1 MTSMLHSLASTF
13 TTCACGAKAR
23 DCVLNRIAEFVENQT
38 PLTPSPSPPSQFAK
52 EKEKHN
58 GKSRKGDPAESSPA
72 PVDLGP
78 LVGIERGFKTRE
90 RIPSSGGMGGVEMVP
105 PSPSA
110 EAGPSRLTADTPRR
124 VSFPDDLLIPSS
136 KAKKAKARKGKGR
149 AEEVEDGESDGDSGD
164 IQGASGSC
172 ICQTSLSLLITS
184 LTLFLAG
191 RSRVRRASGAS
202 SDPEAMDVDA
212 PPPQEEC
219 LPPRLR
225 KAWIAKSLERLRVQR
240 GDETSNDG
248 GESRMD
254 ECCFGAW
261 PSSAK
266 RCVFTN
272 ARLSPPC
279 CRFSR
284 HAATAGP
291 AVTYAPTP
299 LDIAPP
305 SPDLRHIFDILH
317 LFNDFLFKTAY
328 RHRRHRV
335 PFSPFL

>member
-52 EKEKHN
+52 EKEKQS

-78 LVGIERGFKTRE
+78 LVGVERGFKTRE

-124 VSFPDDLLIPSS
+124 VSFPDDLLIPSG
-136 KAKKAKARKGKGR
+136 KAKRTKAGKGKGR
-149 AEEVEDGESDGDSGD
+149 AQEDEESDGDSGD
-164 IQGASGSC
+164 VQGMSRSR
-172 ICQTSLSLLITS
+172 ICQISLSLLIT
-184 LTLFLAG
+184 LLFLTG
-191 RSRVRRASGAS
+191 RCRARRAL

-291 AVTYAPTP
+291 AVTYASTP
-299 LDIAPP
+299 LDVAPP
-305 SPDLRHIFDILH
+305 SPDFRHIFDILH